1 VPACAAHYSKP
12 LLIWARTAAAGL
24 TSSIAV
30 TAVAFAVQRA
40 DVVVVSPIVSS
51 SPLITLVLSHT
62 FLAKL
67 EQVTPKLVAG
77 TLLAIAGVILVVL
90 GR

>member
-1 VPACAAHYSKP
+1 
-12 LLIWARTAAAGL
+12 L
-24 TSSIAV
+24 
-30 TAVAFAVQRA
+30 F
-40 DVVVVSPIVSS
+40 
-51 SPLITLVLSHT
+51 LSHT